1 MVWTYLYSWISH
13 SLFWLLLG
21 VNTPLQLDLSQFVL
35 AFARCE
41 HTFTVGSLT
50 VCFGFC
56 SVWTHLYSW
65 ISHSLFWLLLGV
77 NTPLQ
82 LDLLQFVLAFTQCE
96 HTFTVGSLTVCLG
109 FNLYGVNTP
118 LQLDLSQFVLA
129 FARCEHTFTVGSLTV
144 CFGFYSVW
152 THLYSW
158 ISHSLF
164 CLSLSVNTPLQLD
177 LLQFVLAFA
186 RCEHTFTV
194 GSHSLFRLSISV
206 NTPLQLDL
214 LQFVL
219 AFTQCEHTFTVG
231 SLTVCLGFNL
241 YGVNIPLQLDLSQF
255 VLAFARCE
263 HTLTVGSLTVCFGFC
278 SVWTHL
284 YSWISHSLFWLLL
297 GVNTPL
303 QLDLSQFVLAFTQ
316 CEHTFTVGSLTV
328 CLGFNLYGVNTPLQL
343 DLSQFVLAFA
353 RCEHTFTVGSLTVC
367 FGFYSVWTHLYSW
380 ISHSLFCLSLSVN
393 TPLQLDLL
401 QFVLAFTQ
409 CEHTFTVGSLT
420 VCFGCRSVW
429 THLSVGSHSLFR
441 LSISVNTPLQL
452 DLLQFVLAFTQC
464 EHTFTVGSLTVCLG
478 FNLYGVNIPLQL
490 DLSQFVLA
498 FARCEHTFTV
508 GSLTVC
514 FAFHSVN
521 TPLQLDL
528 LQFVLASARM
538 VWTHFYSWIS
548 HSLFWLISRLGCL
561 VKQSYWKDCLLT
573 PDPLTWKYKRTPT
586 WN

>member
-1 MVWTYLYSWISH
+1 MFAFSRLMWTHLYILFRL
-13 SLFWLLLG
+13 SLC

-50 VCFGFC
+50 VCFGF
-56 SVWTHLYSW
+56 H
-65 ISHSLFWLLLGV
+65 
-77 NTPLQ
+77 
-82 LDLLQFVLAFTQCE
+82 
-96 HTFTVGSLTVCLG
+96 
-109 FNLYGVNTP
+109 
-118 LQLDLSQFVLA
+118 
-129 FARCEHTFTVGSLTV
+129 
-144 CFGFYSVW
+144 
-152 THLYSW
+152 
-158 ISHSLF
+158 
-164 CLSLSVNTPLQLD
+164 
-177 LLQFVLAFA
+177 
-186 RCEHTFTV
+186 
-194 GSHSLFRLSISV
+194 
-206 NTPLQLDL
+206 
-214 LQFVL
+214 
-219 AFTQCEHTFTVG
+219 
-231 SLTVCLGFNL
+231 
-241 YGVNIPLQLDLSQF
+241 
-255 VLAFARCE
+255 
-263 HTLTVGSLTVCFGFC
+263 

-380 ISHSLFCLSLSVN
+380 ISHSLFWLSISVN
-393 TPLQLDLL
+393 TP
-401 QFVLAFTQ
+401 F
-409 CEHTFTVGSLT
+409 SWI
-420 VCFGCRSVW
+420 SY
-429 THLSVGSHSLFR
+429 SLFR

-452 DLLQFVLAFTQC
+452 DLLQFVLAFAQC

-514 FAFHSVN
+514 FGFHSV
-521 TPLQLDL
+521 
-528 LQFVLASARM
+528 
-538 VWTHFYSWIS
+538 WTHLYSWIS
-548 HSLFWLISRLGCL
+548 HSLFWLSLSVNIPLQL
-561 VKQSYWKDCLLT
+561 DLLQFV
-573 PDPLTWKYKRTPT
+573 
-586 WN
+586 